1 MTKTIGKMIPTIDTK
16 IYSHLLSKTLPK
28 IIETET
34 EYQQTLEKVEQLTFN
49 KNKTLEE
56 LNLLKLLVL
65 LIEQYEQE
73 NYPIQKAK
81 PHEILLHL
89 MDSNNLRQ
97 ADLVGIIGSS
107 GVISEVVNGKRNIS
121 INQAKALATFFNV
134 SPELFI

>member
-34 EYQQTLEKVEQLTFN
+34 EYQQTLEKVEQLTFK

-73 NYPIQKAK
+73 NYSIEKAK
-81 PHEILLHL
+81 PQEILLHL

-107 GVISEVVNGKRNIS
+107 GVISEVINGKRNIS
-121 INQAKALATFFNV
+121 INQAKALGNFLNV
-134 SPELFI
+134 PAELFI